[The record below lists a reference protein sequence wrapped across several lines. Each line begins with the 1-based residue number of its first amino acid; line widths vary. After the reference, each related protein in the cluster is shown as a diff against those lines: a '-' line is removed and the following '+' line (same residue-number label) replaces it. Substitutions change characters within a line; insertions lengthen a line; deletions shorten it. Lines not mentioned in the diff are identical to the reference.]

1 MGYGDYLSGL
11 ALGGPLGAVANGL
24 SGGAVTNAISGAMN
38 SPDAELEAQRKRQ
51 LQQQAGAAGGFADT
65 AQGNYNNM
73 TAQGQQSLDALRK
86 LANGENSVSALQLR
100 QGLDQNLAT
109 QRSMAAGANPQNAA
123 MAARNAAMNMGRSA
137 YGMTGQQA
145 VAGLQERNQ
154 AQQNLAQL
162 LGTMRGQ
169 DVNAALGS
177 RGNAINGYGAG
188 AFGQQAPSLV
198 QQYGPAVQ
206 SLGQMAAMS
215 DERLKTGIKD
225 GGKDADRAMEGL
237 KAYRFRYK
245 SERHGKGERL
255 GVMAQ
260 GLEKAGLGH
269 AVIETPEGKAIHAG
283 HLAASNTAMVAR
295 LAERL
300 GKLEGKAK

>member
-1 MGYGDYLSGL
+1 MGLGDYLSGF
-11 ALGGPLGAVANGL
+11 ALGGPLGSVANGL

-38 SPDAELEAQRKRQ
+38 SPDAEFEAQRKRQ
-51 LQQQAGAAGGFADT
+51 LQGQAGQAGDFANQ

-73 TAQGQQSLDALRK
+73 TQQGMQSINDLRD
-86 LANGENSVSALQLR
+86 LANGKNSVSAEQLR
-100 QGLDQNLAT
+100 QGLQQNLAT

-123 MAARNAAMNMGRSA
+123 MAARNAAMNMNRSA

-154 AQQNLAQL
+154 ATQNLAQL

-177 RGNAINGYGAG
+177 RGNAINGYGAN

-206 SLGQMAAMS
+206 SGLQMAAMS
-215 DERLKTGIKD
+215 DRRLKRDIED

-237 KAYRFRYK
+237 KAYRFRYRDEK
-245 SERHGKGERL
+245 HGKGSRV
-255 GVMAQ
+255 GIMAQ
-260 GLEKAGLGH
+260 DAERAGLGH
-269 AVIETPEGKAIHAG
+269 AVIETPEGKALHAG
-283 HLAASNTAMVAR
+283 HLSASNAAMISR